1 LKRVRRVAPQ
11 VTGRGACA
19 HPNGAT
25 RLVESALTVFA
36 DEIGH
41 HLSGYC
47 SARSSESVLP
57 VPHGPVEWR

>member
-1 LKRVRRVAPQ
+1 